1 MTYYNIATMSS
12 PKIIIAFG
20 LIVMGIGAGAIVFV
34 QNTPEP
40 GIATAFGAGLI
51 WSVGAI
57 LTGLAIYRMWSNRK
71 DPRLELR

>member
-1 MTYYNIATMSS
+1 MTYYNIKTSNPVML
-12 PKIIIAFG
+12 ITFG

-40 GIATAFGAGLI
+40 AIATAFGAALI

-57 LTGLAIYRMWSNRK
+57 FTGLAIYKMWNNRK
-71 DPRLELR
+71 DPRLELG